1 MRKSIGWKG
10 VVITIV
16 MLMVS
21 INIVSNFNRPVYA
34 DIIKLQPDSPSK
46 DTIRKQYMDLLQT
59 DNELQQ
65 LVQTLSQ
72 NDSEQW
78 LTISVGILGVQL
90 LFPPK
95 LPRIF
100 LCPRGFILAIFTW
113 RMEGYT
119 LYTQLDDLINMTV
132 VNGSHGVFLRECYG
146 YSANLRPRIVGA
158 GGGFIAVSTEKP
170 QIIQK

>member
-1 MRKSIGWKG
+1 
-10 VVITIV
+10 
-16 MLMVS
+16 MVS
-21 INIVSNFNRPVYA
+21 ISIVPNLDQLVHAHNTE
-34 DIIKLQPDSPSK
+34 IKIDTLSK
-46 DTIRKQYMDLLQT
+46 DTIRRQYIDLLQT
-59 DNELQQ
+59 NIELQQ
-65 LVQTLSQ
+65 LIQSISQ

-78 LTISVGILGVQL
+78 VTISVGIVGLQL

-132 VNGSHGVFLRECYG
+132 VNGTHGVFLRECFG

-158 GGGFIAVSTEKP
+158 GGGFIAVSSEKP
-170 QIIQK
+170 RIIQQ

>member
-1 MRKSIGWKG
+1 
-10 VVITIV
+10 
-16 MLMVS
+16 
-21 INIVSNFNRPVYA
+21 
-34 DIIKLQPDSPSK
+34 
-46 DTIRKQYMDLLQT
+46 MDLLQT
-59 DNELQQ
+59 DNEFHQ

-95 LPRIF
+95 LPRVF

-132 VNGSHGVFLRECYG
+132 VNGTHGVLLRECYG

-158 GGGFIAVSTEKP
+158 GGGFIAISPEKP